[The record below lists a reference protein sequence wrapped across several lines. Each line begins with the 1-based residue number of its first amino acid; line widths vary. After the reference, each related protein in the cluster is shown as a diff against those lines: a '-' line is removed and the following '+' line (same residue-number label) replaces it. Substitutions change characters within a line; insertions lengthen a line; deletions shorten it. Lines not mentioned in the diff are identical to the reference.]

1 MTVEINLNEAYFG
14 GKKKSA
20 NPCIAFQQLTFP
32 KNFLEYMPGV
42 SVQNISDH
50 SLKFYRVFGANTIA
64 HSKTTFLKN
73 NYLDPFGQSFQAFVK
88 AVKTWLG
95 TLVSYFRM
103 PGSTSNPIFQ
113 LMCNLGGSM

>member
-42 SVQNISDH
+42 SVQN
-50 SLKFYRVFGANTIA
+50 R
-64 HSKTTFLKN
+64 
-73 NYLDPFGQSFQAFVK
+73 SF
-88 AVKTWLG
+88 TEIL
-95 TLVSYFRM
+95 
-103 PGSTSNPIFQ
+103 
-113 LMCNLGGSM
+113 